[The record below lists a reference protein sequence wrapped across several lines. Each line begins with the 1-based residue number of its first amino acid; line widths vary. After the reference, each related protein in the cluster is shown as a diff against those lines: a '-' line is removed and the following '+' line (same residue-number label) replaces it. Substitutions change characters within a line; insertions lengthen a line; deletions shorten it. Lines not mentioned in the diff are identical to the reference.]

1 MLATPISLHSA
12 LSTQIETM
20 SKRFLNSRDRNL
32 QLFHSV
38 ANGRDGYTLGVVLE
52 VKRRFARI
60 SCEIRFVTFMNDEE
74 AVKQVLSDYYNSF
87 STLDVQS
94 ILPYFHQP
102 ALLIGPLGVIA
113 IPTPAAVVPI
123 FGPVMEDLRQRK
135 YRRSELSLQQ
145 FKLLSATSAL
155 AVGVAIRYKADG
167 QELERV
173 GVTYLLHKG
182 HDGWKFAVTVLHD
195 TDKVAPRE

>member
-1 MLATPISLHSA
+1 
-12 LSTQIETM
+12 
-20 SKRFLNSRDRNL
+20 
-32 QLFHSV
+32 
-38 ANGRDGYTLGVVLE
+38 
-52 VKRRFARI
+52 
-60 SCEIRFVTFMNDEE
+60 MNNEE
-74 AVKQVLSDYYNSF
+74 AARQMLSDYYNAF

-123 FGPVMEDLRQRK
+123 FGPVMENLRQRK
-135 YRRSELSLQQ
+135 YGRSELSLQQ

-155 AVGVAIRYKADG
+155 AVGAAIRYKDDG

-173 GVTYLLHKG
+173 GLTYLLHKG
-182 HDGWKFAVTVLHD
+182 NDIWKFAVMVLHD
-195 TDKVAPRE
+195 TDKVTPRA

>member
-1 MLATPISLHSA
+1 
-12 LSTQIETM
+12 
-20 SKRFLNSRDRNL
+20 
-32 QLFHSV
+32 
-38 ANGRDGYTLGVVLE
+38 
-52 VKRRFARI
+52 
-60 SCEIRFVTFMNDEE
+60 MNNEE
-74 AVKQVLSDYYNSF
+74 AVKQVLSDYYNAF

-113 IPTPAAVVPI
+113 LPAPAAVVPI

-135 YRRSELSLQQ
+135 YGRSELSLQQ

-173 GVTYLLHKG
+173 ALPTCCTKEM
-182 HDGWKFAVTVLHD
+182 AVGSSPSWCYTIPIKLR
-195 TDKVAPRE
+195 PRIMDVHVEP

>member
-1 MLATPISLHSA
+1 MQDIHC
-12 LSTQIETM
+12 
-20 SKRFLNSRDRNL
+20 
-32 QLFHSV
+32 H
-38 ANGRDGYTLGVVLE
+38 
-52 VKRRFARI
+52 RI
-60 SCEIRFVTFMNDEE
+60 SFEVRFVTFMNNEE
-74 AVKQVLSDYYNSF
+74 AVKEVLSDYYNAF

-94 ILPYFHQP
+94 ILPYFDQP

-135 YRRSELSLQQ
+135 YGRSELSLQQ

-155 AVGVAIRYKADG
+155 AVGVAIRHKADG

-173 GVTYLLHKG
+173 GITYLLHKG
-182 HDGWKFAVTVLHD
+182 NDGWKFAVMVLHD

>member
-1 MLATPISLHSA
+1 MT
-12 LSTQIETM
+12 
-20 SKRFLNSRDRNL
+20 N
-32 QLFHSV
+32 
-38 ANGRDGYTLGVVLE
+38 
-52 VKRRFARI
+52 
-60 SCEIRFVTFMNDEE
+60 EE
-74 AVKQVLSDYYNSF
+74 AVKQILFDYYNAF

-113 IPTPAAVVPI
+113 LPIADALVPI
-123 FGPVMEDLRQRK
+123 FGPVMEDLRQRE

-145 FKLLSATSAL
+145 LNLLRATSAL
-155 AVGVAIRYKADG
+155 ATGIAIRRKANG

-182 HDGWKFAVTVLHD
+182 DNGWKFAVMVLHD
-195 TDKVAPRE
+195 TGKVAP